1 MSPDSDTDI
10 VSKPL
15 DFNPMTIEKR
25 TQFMTFDRKLFF
37 SIGSLFIVFIAIILL
52 FEYQLEKENRQQSLN
67 ALLQDYNGLLYAQI
81 KNQDI
86 DHISID
92 SIIRNMTSR
101 DLRVTVI
108 SAQSG
113 DVILESQSGKEID
126 TVADN
131 HLTRPEIQQ
140 ALKGKEGYAIRYS
153 QTHKKNYFYSAR
165 RYGDWIVRSSIPFER
180 ENLSILNPNKE
191 FIYFMVGISI
201 FAILLLYYFCR
212 SLGKSIAAL
221 SQLAQQAEQEKPIHI
236 TIKSGVDDIGNITQS
251 LTHIYDNLLRTKE
264 KLSIEQEKLFK
275 HLQFSKEGLA
285 FFSKDKRI
293 IMANNLFIQYL
304 SLITDNTL
312 SPADYL
318 FKENNLKKIND
329 FISQKLYEPNVRE
342 EFISESMT
350 LDKGS
355 RTFLV
360 ECIIFQDHTFEIAI
374 NDITQQE
381 QESRLK
387 RQLTQNIA
395 HELKTPVS
403 SIRGYMETIL
413 STQMDEER
421 KKMFMERCYAQSKRL
436 TDLLRDISM
445 LNRLDE
451 SKDLYDTDNTDLQ
464 KIITEVINESQA
476 ALTERNMT
484 VELRNLHDRMTLNG
498 NYSLLYSIFRNLT
511 DNAIAYAGQ
520 GTRITI
526 DCYLEDDK
534 YYYFSFSDNGVG
546 VPEEHL
552 NRLFERFY
560 RVDKGRSRKL
570 GGTGLGLAIVK
581 NAVLFHKGEIWVKNE
596 PSGGLNILF
605 SLRKN

>member
-1 MSPDSDTDI
+1 
-10 VSKPL
+10 
-15 DFNPMTIEKR
+15 
-25 TQFMTFDRKLFF
+25 MTFDRKLFF
-37 SIGSLFIVFIAIILL
+37 SIGSLFVVFVVIILL
-52 FEYQLEKENRQQSLN
+52 FEYKLEKDNRQQSLN
-67 ALLQDYNGLLYAQI
+67 ILLQDYNEMIYSQI
-81 KNQDI
+81 KDLEINRTT
-86 DHISID
+86 ID
-92 SIIRNMTSR
+92 SIIQGITQKP
-101 DLRVTVI
+101 LRVTII
-108 SAQSG
+108 SASDG
-113 DVILESQSGKEID
+113 KILFESQKDKEAE
-126 TVADN
+126 VASSN
-131 HLTRPEIQQ
+131 HLNRPEIKS
-140 ALKGKEGYAIRYS
+140 ALTNGIGYSMRYS
-153 QTHKKNYFYSAR
+153 QSIQENYFYSAK
-165 RYGDWIVRSSIPFER
+165 RYGDWVIRSSLPFER
-180 ENLSILNPNKE
+180 ETLSILNPNNE
-191 FIYFMVGISI
+191 FIYFMLGVSI
-201 FAILLLYYFCR
+201 LVIVLLYYFCH

-221 SQLAQQAEQEKPIHI
+221 GQLTQQAEEGKPIHI
-236 TIKSGVDDIGNITQS
+236 TIKSGPDDIGTITQS
-251 LTHIYDNLLRTKE
+251 LSHIYDNLLKTKE

-285 FFSKDKRI
+285 FFSKDKKI
-293 IMANNLFIQYL
+293 IIANNLFIQYL
-304 SLITDNTL
+304 SLITDKTL

-318 FKENNLKKIND
+318 FKEENLKKINN

-355 RTFLV
+355 RTFLI

-381 QESRLK
+381 QETRLK

-413 STQMDEER
+413 STEMDENR

-451 SKDLYDTDNTDLQ
+451 SKDLYDTDKTDLQ
-464 KIITEVINESQA
+464 KIIIEVFNESQS
-476 ALTERNMT
+476 ALSERKMT
-484 VELRNLHDRMTLNG
+484 VETRNLHDQMLING

-511 DNAIAYAGQ
+511 DNAIAYAGV
-520 GTRITI
+520 GTKITI
-526 DCYLEDDK
+526 DCYLEDDN
-534 YYYFSFSDNGVG
+534 YYCFSFSDNGVG

-581 NAVLFHKGEIWVKNE
+581 NAVLFHKGEIWVKNG
-596 PSGGLNILF
+596 SDGGLNILF

>member
-1 MSPDSDTDI
+1 MI
-10 VSKPL
+10 
-15 DFNPMTIEKR
+15 
-25 TQFMTFDRKLFF
+25 
-37 SIGSLFIVFIAIILL
+37 
-52 FEYQLEKENRQQSLN
+52 
-67 ALLQDYNGLLYAQI
+67 
-81 KNQDI
+81 
-86 DHISID
+86 
-92 SIIRNMTSR
+92 
-101 DLRVTVI
+101 
-108 SAQSG
+108 
-113 DVILESQSGKEID
+113 
-126 TVADN
+126 
-131 HLTRPEIQQ
+131 
-140 ALKGKEGYAIRYS
+140 
-153 QTHKKNYFYSAR
+153 
-165 RYGDWIVRSSIPFER
+165 
-180 ENLSILNPNKE
+180 
-191 FIYFMVGISI
+191 GISI
-201 FAILLLYYFCR
+201 FAILLLYYYCH

-221 SQLAQQAEQEKPIHI
+221 GQLAQQAEQEKPIHI
-236 TIKSGVDDIGNITQS
+236 TIKSGADDIGNITQS

-312 SPADYL
+312 SSADDL
-318 FKENNLKKIND
+318 FKEESLKKIND

-350 LDKGS
+350 LDKGG
-355 RTFLV
+355 RTFLI

-413 STQMDEER
+413 STQMDDER
-421 KKMFMERCYAQSKRL
+421 KRMFMERCYAQSKRL

-464 KIITEVINESQA
+464 KIINEVIGESQA
-476 ALTERNMT
+476 ALTEREMT
-484 VELRNLHDRMTLNG
+484 VVTRNLHAQMTLNG

-511 DNAIAYAGQ
+511 DNAIAYAGK
-520 GTRITI
+520 GTQITI

-581 NAVLFHKGEIWVKNE
+581 NAVLFHKGEIWVKNV

-605 SLRKN
+605 SLKKN

>member
-1 MSPDSDTDI
+1 
-10 VSKPL
+10 
-15 DFNPMTIEKR
+15 
-25 TQFMTFDRKLFF
+25 MTFDRKLFF
-37 SIGSLFIVFIAIILL
+37 SIGSLFIVFVVIILL
-52 FEYQLEKENRQQSLN
+52 FEYKLEKDNRQQSLN
-67 ALLQDYNGLLYAQI
+67 NLLQDYNEMIYSQI
-81 KNQDI
+81 KDLEINRTT
-86 DHISID
+86 ID
-92 SIIRNMTSR
+92 SIIQGITQKP
-101 DLRVTVI
+101 LRVTII
-108 SAQSG
+108 SASDG
-113 DVILESQSGKEID
+113 KILFESQKDKEAE
-126 TVADN
+126 VASSN
-131 HLTRPEIQQ
+131 HLNRPEIKS
-140 ALKGKEGYAIRYS
+140 ALTNGIGYSMRYS
-153 QTHKKNYFYSAR
+153 QSIQENYFYSAK
-165 RYGDWIVRSSIPFER
+165 RYGDWVIRSSLPFER
-180 ENLSILNPNKE
+180 ETLSILNPNNE
-191 FIYFMVGISI
+191 FIYFMLGVSI
-201 FAILLLYYFCR
+201 LVIVLLYYFCH

-221 SQLAQQAEQEKPIHI
+221 GQLTQQAEEGKPIHI
-236 TIKSGVDDIGNITQS
+236 TIKSGPDDIGTITQS
-251 LTHIYDNLLRTKE
+251 LSHIYDNLLKTKE

-285 FFSKDKRI
+285 FFSKDKKI
-293 IMANNLFIQYL
+293 IIANNLFIQYL
-304 SLITDNTL
+304 SLITDKTL

-318 FKENNLKKIND
+318 FKEENLKKINN

-355 RTFLV
+355 RTFLI

-381 QESRLK
+381 QETRLK

-413 STQMDEER
+413 STEMDENR

-451 SKDLYDTDNTDLQ
+451 SKDLYDTDKTDLQ
-464 KIITEVINESQA
+464 KIITEVFNESQS
-476 ALTERNMT
+476 ALSERKMT
-484 VELRNLHDRMTLNG
+484 VETRNLHDQMLING

-511 DNAIAYAGQ
+511 DNAIAYAGV
-520 GTRITI
+520 GTKITI
-526 DCYLEDDK
+526 DCYLEDDN

-581 NAVLFHKGEIWVKNE
+581 NAVLFHKGEIWVKNG
-596 PSGGLNILF
+596 SNGGLNILF
-605 SLRKN
+605 SLRKT

>member
-1 MSPDSDTDI
+1 
-10 VSKPL
+10 
-15 DFNPMTIEKR
+15 MTIEKR
-25 TQFMTFDRKLFF
+25 AQFMTFDRKLFF
-37 SIGSLFIVFIAIILL
+37 SIGSLFVVFIAIILL
-52 FEYQLEKENRQQSLN
+52 FEYLLEKENRQQSLN

-108 SAQSG
+108 SAQNG
-113 DVILESQSGKEID
+113 DVILESLSGKESD

-165 RYGDWIVRSSIPFER
+165 RYGDWVVRSSIPFER

-387 RQLTQNIA
+387 G
-395 HELKTPVS
+395 EPV
-403 SIRGYMETIL
+403 ETAVDPEYRPRTEDPGQQHQGIYG
-413 STQMDEER
+413 D
-421 KKMFMERCYAQSKRL
+421 
-436 TDLLRDISM
+436 
-445 LNRLDE
+445 NP
-451 SKDLYDTDNTDLQ
+451 LYPD
-464 KIITEVINESQA
+464 
-476 ALTERNMT
+476 
-484 VELRNLHDRMTLNG
+484 
-498 NYSLLYSIFRNLT
+498 
-511 DNAIAYAGQ
+511 
-520 GTRITI
+520 
-526 DCYLEDDK
+526 
-534 YYYFSFSDNGVG
+534 
-546 VPEEHL
+546 
-552 NRLFERFY
+552 
-560 RVDKGRSRKL
+560 GRR
-570 GGTGLGLAIVK
+570 A
-581 NAVLFHKGEIWVKNE
+581 
-596 PSGGLNILF
+596 
-605 SLRKN
+605 

>member
-1 MSPDSDTDI
+1 
-10 VSKPL
+10 
-15 DFNPMTIEKR
+15 
-25 TQFMTFDRKLFF
+25 MTFDRKLFF
-37 SIGSLFIVFIAIILL
+37 SIGSLFVVFVAIILL
-52 FEYQLEKENRQQSLN
+52 FEYKLEKDNQQQSLN
-67 ALLQDYNGLLYAQI
+67 SLLQDYNELIYTQI
-81 KNQDI
+81 KERETPEV
-86 DHISID
+86 SID
-92 SIIRNMTSR
+92 SIIRNITKKP
-101 DLRVTVI
+101 LRVTII
-108 SAQSG
+108 SASDG
-113 DVILESQSGKEID
+113 NVLLESQHEKE
-126 TVADN
+126 ADALTSN
-131 HLTRPEIQQ
+131 HLDRPEIKQ
-140 ALKGKEGYAIRYS
+140 ALRQNEGYASRYS
-153 QTHKKNYFYSAR
+153 QSLQKYYFYSAK
-165 RYGDWIVRSSIPFER
+165 RYGDWIIRSSLPFER
-180 ENLSILNPNKE
+180 DLFSILNPDNK
-191 FIYFMVGISI
+191 FIYFMLAISI
-201 FAILLLYYFCR
+201 FAILLLYYFCH

-236 TIKSGVDDIGNITQS
+236 TIKSGADDIGTITQS
-251 LTHIYDNLLRTKE
+251 LTHIYDNLLKTKE
-264 KLSIEQEKLFK
+264 KLSIEQEKLLK

-285 FFSKDKRI
+285 FFSKDKKI
-293 IMANNLFIQYL
+293 ITANNLFIQYL
-304 SLITDNTL
+304 SLITDKTL
-312 SPADYL
+312 STAEDL
-318 FKENNLKKIND
+318 FKEANLKKIVN

-355 RTFLV
+355 RTFLI

-413 STQMDEER
+413 STEMDDTR
-421 KKMFMERCYAQSKRL
+421 KNMFMERCYAQSKRL

-451 SKDLYDTDNTDLQ
+451 SKDLYDSSNIDLQ
-464 KIITEVINESQA
+464 KIVNEVISESQA
-476 ALTERNMT
+476 ALTEKEMT
-484 VELRNLHDRMTLNG
+484 VETRHLGEQMYLNG

-511 DNAIAYAGQ
+511 DNAIAYAGI
-520 GTRITI
+520 GTKITI
-526 DCYLEDDK
+526 DCYFEDDK
-534 YYYFSFSDNGVG
+534 YYYFSFADNGIG

-560 RVDKGRSRKL
+560 RVDKGRSRKA

-596 PSGGLNILF
+596 ATGGLNILF
-605 SLRKN
+605 SLRKI

>member
-1 MSPDSDTDI
+1 MFRDYLI
-10 VSKPL
+10 ERVG
-15 DFNPMTIEKR
+15 MTIKKR
-25 TQFMTFDRKLFF
+25 TQAMTFDRKLFF
-37 SIGSLFIVFIAIILL
+37 SIGSLFVVFIAIILL
-52 FEYQLEKENRQQSLN
+52 FEYQLEKETRQQSLD
-67 ALLQDYNGLLYAQI
+67 ALLQDYNELIYTQI
-81 KNQDI
+81 KNRGI
-86 DHISID
+86 DSISID
-92 SIIRNMTSR
+92 SVISHMTSR
-101 DLRVTVI
+101 PLRVTVI
-108 SAQSG
+108 SAHDG
-113 DVILESQSGKEID
+113 TVMLESQYEGESD
-126 TVADN
+126 TIAGN
-131 HLTRPEIQQ
+131 HLNRPEIQQ
-140 ALKGKEGYAIRYS
+140 AINSKEGYAIRHS
-153 QTHKKNYFYSAR
+153 QTHKKSYFYSAK
-165 RYGDWIVRSSIPFER
+165 RYGDWIVRSSLPFEQ
-180 ENLSILNPNKE
+180 ENLSILNPNKQ
-191 FIYFMVGISI
+191 FVFFMVGISI
-201 FAILLLYYFCR
+201 CAILLLYYFCR

-221 SQLAQQAEQEKPIHI
+221 GQLAQQAEQEQPIHI
-236 TIKSGVDDIGNITQS
+236 TIKSGFDDIGNITQS

-304 SLITDNTL
+304 SFITDNTL

-318 FKENNLKKIND
+318 FKEDNLKKIND
-329 FISQKLYEPNVRE
+329 FISQKLYDPNVRE

-355 RTFLV
+355 RTFLI

-403 SIRGYMETIL
+403 SIRGYVETIL
-413 STQMDEER
+413 STPMDEER

-451 SKDLYDTDNTDLQ
+451 SKDLYDTDSTDLL
-464 KIITEVINESQA
+464 KIINEIIGESQA
-476 ALTERNMT
+476 ALSERNMT
-484 VELRNLHDRMTLNG
+484 VVTRNLRPQMTLNG

-520 GTRITI
+520 GTQITI

-581 NAVLFHKGEIWVKNE
+581 NAVLFHKGEIWVKNA

-605 SLRKN
+605 SLKKN

>member
-1 MSPDSDTDI
+1 
-10 VSKPL
+10 
-15 DFNPMTIEKR
+15 
-25 TQFMTFDRKLFF
+25 MTFDRKLFF
-37 SIGSLFIVFIAIILL
+37 SIGSLFIVFVVIILL
-52 FEYQLEKENRQQSLN
+52 FEYKLEKDNRQQSLN
-67 ALLQDYNGLLYAQI
+67 NLLQDYNEMIYSQI
-81 KNQDI
+81 KDLEINRTT
-86 DHISID
+86 ID
-92 SIIRNMTSR
+92 SIIQGITQKP
-101 DLRVTVI
+101 LRVTII
-108 SAQSG
+108 SASDG
-113 DVILESQSGKEID
+113 KILFESQKDKEAE
-126 TVADN
+126 VASSN
-131 HLTRPEIQQ
+131 HLNRPEIKS
-140 ALKGKEGYAIRYS
+140 ALTNGIGYSMRYS
-153 QTHKKNYFYSAR
+153 QSIQENYFYSAK
-165 RYGDWIVRSSIPFER
+165 RYGDWVIRSSLPFER
-180 ENLSILNPNKE
+180 ETLSILNPNNE
-191 FIYFMVGISI
+191 FIYFMLGVSI
-201 FAILLLYYFCR
+201 LVIVLLYYFCH

-221 SQLAQQAEQEKPIHI
+221 GQLTQQAEEGKPIHI
-236 TIKSGVDDIGNITQS
+236 TIKSGPDDIGTITQS
-251 LTHIYDNLLRTKE
+251 LSHIYDNLLKTKE

-285 FFSKDKRI
+285 FFSKDKKI
-293 IMANNLFIQYL
+293 IIANNLFIQYL
-304 SLITDNTL
+304 SLITDKTL

-318 FKENNLKKIND
+318 FKEENLKKINN

-355 RTFLV
+355 RTFLI

-381 QESRLK
+381 QETRLK

-413 STQMDEER
+413 STEMDENR

-451 SKDLYDTDNTDLQ
+451 SKDLYDTDKTDLQ
-464 KIITEVINESQA
+464 KIITEVFNESQS
-476 ALTERNMT
+476 ALSERKMT
-484 VELRNLHDRMTLNG
+484 VETRNLHDQMLING

-511 DNAIAYAGQ
+511 DNAIAYAGV
-520 GTRITI
+520 GTKITI
-526 DCYLEDDK
+526 DCYLEDDN
-534 YYYFSFSDNGVG
+534 YYCFSFSDNGVG

-581 NAVLFHKGEIWVKNE
+581 NAVLFHKGEIWVKNG
-596 PSGGLNILF
+596 SDGGLNILF

>member
-1 MSPDSDTDI
+1 
-10 VSKPL
+10 
-15 DFNPMTIEKR
+15 
-25 TQFMTFDRKLFF
+25 MTFDRKLFF
-37 SIGSLFIVFIAIILL
+37 SIGSLFIVFVVIILL
-52 FEYQLEKENRQQSLN
+52 FEYKLEKDNRQQSLN
-67 ALLQDYNGLLYAQI
+67 NLLQDYNEMIYSQI
-81 KNQDI
+81 KDLEINRTT
-86 DHISID
+86 ID
-92 SIIRNMTSR
+92 SIIQGITQKP
-101 DLRVTVI
+101 LRVTII
-108 SAQSG
+108 SASDG
-113 DVILESQSGKEID
+113 KILFESQKDKEAE
-126 TVADN
+126 VASSN
-131 HLTRPEIQQ
+131 HLNRPEIKS
-140 ALKGKEGYAIRYS
+140 ALTNGIGYSMRYS
-153 QTHKKNYFYSAR
+153 QSIQENYFYSAK
-165 RYGDWIVRSSIPFER
+165 RYGDWVIRSSLPFER
-180 ENLSILNPNKE
+180 ETLSILNPNNE
-191 FIYFMVGISI
+191 FIYFMLGVSI
-201 FAILLLYYFCR
+201 LVIVLLYYFCH

-221 SQLAQQAEQEKPIHI
+221 GQLTQQAEEGKPIHI
-236 TIKSGVDDIGNITQS
+236 TIKSGPDDIGTITQS
-251 LTHIYDNLLRTKE
+251 LSHIYDNLLKTKE

-285 FFSKDKRI
+285 FFSKDKKI
-293 IMANNLFIQYL
+293 IIANNLFIQYL
-304 SLITDNTL
+304 SLITDKTL

-318 FKENNLKKIND
+318 FKEENLKKINN

-355 RTFLV
+355 RTFLI

-381 QESRLK
+381 QETRLK

-413 STQMDEER
+413 STEMDENR

-451 SKDLYDTDNTDLQ
+451 SKDLYDTDKTDLQ
-464 KIITEVINESQA
+464 KIIIEVFNESQS
-476 ALTERNMT
+476 ALSERKMT
-484 VELRNLHDRMTLNG
+484 VETRNLHDQMLING

-511 DNAIAYAGQ
+511 DNAIAYAGV
-520 GTRITI
+520 GTKITI
-526 DCYLEDDK
+526 DCYLEDDN
-534 YYYFSFSDNGVG
+534 YYCFSFSDNGVG

-581 NAVLFHKGEIWVKNE
+581 NAVLFHKGEIWVKNG
-596 PSGGLNILF
+596 SNGGLNILF
-605 SLRKN
+605 SLRKT

>member
-1 MSPDSDTDI
+1 
-10 VSKPL
+10 
-15 DFNPMTIEKR
+15 
-25 TQFMTFDRKLFF
+25 MTFDRKLFF
-37 SIGSLFIVFIAIILL
+37 SIGSLFIVFVVIILL
-52 FEYQLEKENRQQSLN
+52 FEYKLEKDNRQQSLN
-67 ALLQDYNGLLYAQI
+67 NLLQDYNEMIYSQI
-81 KNQDI
+81 KDLEINRTT
-86 DHISID
+86 ID
-92 SIIRNMTSR
+92 SIIQGITQKP
-101 DLRVTVI
+101 LRVTII
-108 SAQSG
+108 SASDG
-113 DVILESQSGKEID
+113 KILFESQKDKEAE
-126 TVADN
+126 VASSN
-131 HLTRPEIQQ
+131 HLNRPEIKS
-140 ALKGKEGYAIRYS
+140 ALTNGIGYSMRYS
-153 QTHKKNYFYSAR
+153 QSIQENYFYSAK
-165 RYGDWIVRSSIPFER
+165 RYGDWVIRSSLPFER
-180 ENLSILNPNKE
+180 ETLSILNPNNE
-191 FIYFMVGISI
+191 FIYFMLGVSI
-201 FAILLLYYFCR
+201 LVIVLLYYFCH

-221 SQLAQQAEQEKPIHI
+221 GQLTQQAEEGKPIHI
-236 TIKSGVDDIGNITQS
+236 TIKSGPDDIGTITQS
-251 LTHIYDNLLRTKE
+251 LSHIYDNLLKTKE

-285 FFSKDKRI
+285 FFSKDKKI
-293 IMANNLFIQYL
+293 IIANNLFIQYL
-304 SLITDNTL
+304 SLITDKTL

-318 FKENNLKKIND
+318 FKEENLKKINN

-355 RTFLV
+355 RTFLI

-381 QESRLK
+381 QETRLK

-413 STQMDEER
+413 STEMDENR

-451 SKDLYDTDNTDLQ
+451 SKDLYDTDKTDLQ
-464 KIITEVINESQA
+464 KIIIEVFNESQS
-476 ALTERNMT
+476 ALSERKMT
-484 VELRNLHDRMTLNG
+484 VETRNLHDQMLING

-511 DNAIAYAGQ
+511 DNAIAYAGV
-520 GTRITI
+520 GTKITI
-526 DCYLEDDK
+526 DCYLEDDN
-534 YYYFSFSDNGVG
+534 YYCFSFSDNGVG

-581 NAVLFHKGEIWVKNE
+581 NAVLFHKGEIWVKNG
-596 PSGGLNILF
+596 SDGGLNILF

>member
-1 MSPDSDTDI
+1 
-10 VSKPL
+10 
-15 DFNPMTIEKR
+15 
-25 TQFMTFDRKLFF
+25 MTFDRKLFF
-37 SIGSLFIVFIAIILL
+37 SIGSLFVVFVVIILL
-52 FEYQLEKENRQQSLN
+52 FEYKLEKDNRQQSLN
-67 ALLQDYNGLLYAQI
+67 ILLQDYNEMIYSQI
-81 KNQDI
+81 KDLEINRTT
-86 DHISID
+86 ID
-92 SIIRNMTSR
+92 SIIQGITQKP
-101 DLRVTVI
+101 LRVTII
-108 SAQSG
+108 SASDG
-113 DVILESQSGKEID
+113 KILFESQED
-126 TVADN
+126 REAEVASSN
-131 HLTRPEIQQ
+131 HLNRPEIES
-140 ALKGKEGYAIRYS
+140 ALTNGIGYSMRYS
-153 QTHKKNYFYSAR
+153 QSIQENYFYSAK
-165 RYGDWIVRSSIPFER
+165 RYGDWVIRSSLPFER
-180 ENLSILNPNKE
+180 ETLSILNPNNE
-191 FIYFMVGISI
+191 FIYFMLGVSI
-201 FAILLLYYFCR
+201 LVIVLLYYFCH

-221 SQLAQQAEQEKPIHI
+221 GQLTQQAEEGKPIHI
-236 TIKSGVDDIGNITQS
+236 TIKSGPDDIGTITQS
-251 LTHIYDNLLRTKE
+251 LSHIYDNLLKTKE

-285 FFSKDKRI
+285 FFSKDKKI
-293 IMANNLFIQYL
+293 IIANNLFIQYL
-304 SLITDNTL
+304 SLITDKTL

-318 FKENNLKKIND
+318 FKEENLKKINN

-355 RTFLV
+355 RTFLI

-381 QESRLK
+381 QETRLK

-413 STQMDEER
+413 STEMDENR

-451 SKDLYDTDNTDLQ
+451 SKDLYDTDKTDLQ
-464 KIITEVINESQA
+464 KIITEVFNESQS
-476 ALTERNMT
+476 ALSERKMT
-484 VELRNLHDRMTLNG
+484 VETRNLHDQMLING

-511 DNAIAYAGQ
+511 DNAIAYAGV
-520 GTRITI
+520 GTKITI
-526 DCYLEDDK
+526 DCYLEDDN

-581 NAVLFHKGEIWVKNE
+581 NAVLFHKGEIWVKNG
-596 PSGGLNILF
+596 SNGGLNILF
-605 SLRKN
+605 SLRKT

>member
-1 MSPDSDTDI
+1 MPI
-10 VSKPL
+10 GNYKHA
-15 DFNPMTIEKR
+15 
-25 TQFMTFDRKLFF
+25 MTFDRKLFF
-37 SIGSLFIVFIAIILL
+37 SIGSLFVVFIIIILL
-52 FEYQLEKENRQQSLN
+52 FEYKLEKDNRQQSLN
-67 ALLQDYNGLLYAQI
+67 MLLQDYNEVIYSQI
-81 KNQDI
+81 KDSDI
-86 DHISID
+86 SHVSID
-92 SIIRNMTSR
+92 SIIRSFTQKP
-101 DLRVTVI
+101 LRVTII
-108 SAQSG
+108 SAKDG
-113 DVILESQSGKEID
+113 KVLLESQFEKEAD
-126 TVADN
+126 VANSN
-131 HLTRPEIQQ
+131 HMDRPEIKN
-140 ALKGKEGYAIRYS
+140 ALTNGVGYSMRHS
-153 QTHKKNYFYSAR
+153 QSLNESFFYSAKR
-165 RYGDWIVRSSIPFER
+165 HGDWIIRSSLPFER
-180 ENLSILNPNKE
+180 ETLSILNPNNE
-191 FIYFMVGISI
+191 FIYFMLAISI
-201 FAILLLYYFCR
+201 LAILLLYYFCH

-221 SQLAQQAEQEKPIHI
+221 GQLSQQAEQEKPIHI
-236 TIKSGVDDIGNITQS
+236 TIKSGSDDIGIITQS
-251 LTHIYDNLLRTKE
+251 LSHIYDNLLKTKE

-285 FFSKDKRI
+285 FFSKEKKI

-304 SLITDNTL
+304 SLITDKTL

-318 FKENNLKKIND
+318 FKEANLKKIND
-329 FISQKLYEPNVRE
+329 FISQKLYDPNVRE

-355 RTFLV
+355 RTFLI

-381 QESRLK
+381 QETRLK

-413 STQMDEER
+413 STQMDDTR
-421 KKMFMERCYAQSKRL
+421 KQMFMERCYAQSKRL

-451 SKDLYDTDNTDLQ
+451 SKDLYDTDKTDLQ

-476 ALTERNMT
+476 ALTEREMT
-484 VELRNLHDRMTLNG
+484 VETRNLHAQMLING

-511 DNAIAYAGQ
+511 DNAIAYAGI
-520 GTRITI
+520 GTKITI

-534 YYYFSFSDNGVG
+534 YYYFSFSDNGIG

-581 NAVLFHKGEIWVKNE
+581 NAVLFHKGEIWVKNGA
-596 PSGGLNILF
+596 SGGLNILF
-605 SLRKN
+605 SLRKI

>member
-180 ENLSILNPNKE
+180 ENLSILNPNQE

>member
-1 MSPDSDTDI
+1 MST
-10 VSKPL
+10 
-15 DFNPMTIEKR
+15 EKVR
-25 TQFMTFDRKLFF
+25 KSMTFDRKLFF

-52 FEYQLEKENRQQSLN
+52 FEYNLEKENRQQSLN
-67 ALLQDYNGLLYAQI
+67 ALLQDYNELIYSQI
-81 KNQDI
+81 KNKEI
-86 DHISID
+86 DQISID
-92 SIIRNMTSR
+92 SIIQSITRKP
-101 DLRVTVI
+101 LRVTII
-108 SAQSG
+108 SAHSG
-113 DVILESQSGKEID
+113 KVLLESQQEKEPD
-126 TVADN
+126 SLANN
-131 HLTRPEIQQ
+131 HLDRPEIKSS
-140 ALKGKEGYAIRYS
+140 LKNGNGYAIRYS
-153 QTHKKNYFYSAR
+153 QSFKKNFFYSAK
-165 RYGDWIVRSSIPFER
+165 RYDDWIIRSSLPFER
-180 ENLSILNPNKE
+180 EKFSILSPNNE
-191 FIYFMVGISI
+191 FIYFMLAISI
-201 FAILLLYYFCR
+201 FAILLLYYFCH

-221 SQLAQQAEQEKPIHI
+221 SQLSQQAEQGKPIHI
-236 TIKSGVDDIGNITQS
+236 TIKSGVDDIGNITHS
-251 LTHIYDNLLRTKE
+251 LTHIYDNLLKTKE

-304 SLITDNTL
+304 NFITDNTL
-312 SPADYL
+312 SPSDYL
-318 FKENNLKKIND
+318 FKEANLKKINN
-329 FISQKLYEPNVRE
+329 FISQKLYEQNEQE
-342 EFISESMT
+342 EFISESMVIG
-350 LDKGS
+350 KGS
-355 RTFLV
+355 RTFLI

-413 STQMDEER
+413 STEMDDSR

-464 KIITEVINESQA
+464 KIINEVINESQA
-476 ALTERNMT
+476 ALTEREMT
-484 VELRNLHDRMTLNG
+484 VETRNLHERMSING

-511 DNAIAYAGQ
+511 DNAIAYAGI
-520 GTRITI
+520 GTKITI
-526 DCYLEDDK
+526 DCYLEDSK
-534 YYYFSFSDNGVG
+534 YYYFSFSDNGIG

-581 NAVLFHKGEIWVKNE
+581 NAVLFHKGEIWVKNGL
-596 PSGGLNILF
+596 SGGLNILF
-605 SLRKN
+605 SLRKV

>member
-1 MSPDSDTDI
+1 
-10 VSKPL
+10 
-15 DFNPMTIEKR
+15 MTIEKR
-25 TQFMTFDRKLFF
+25 AQFMTFDRKLFF
-37 SIGSLFIVFIAIILL
+37 SIGTLFVVFIAIILL

-108 SAQSG
+108 SAQNG
-113 DVILESQSGKEID
+113 DVILESQSGKESD

-165 RYGDWIVRSSIPFER
+165 RYGDWVVRSSIPFER

-304 SLITDNTL
+304 SLITDNTV

-318 FKENNLKKIND
+318 FKEENLKKIND

-355 RTFLV
+355 RAFLV

-413 STQMDEER
+413 STQMEEAR

-484 VELRNLHDRMTLNG
+484 VEMRNLHDKMTLNG

>member
-1 MSPDSDTDI
+1 
-10 VSKPL
+10 
-15 DFNPMTIEKR
+15 
-25 TQFMTFDRKLFF
+25 MTFDRKLFF
-37 SIGSLFIVFIAIILL
+37 SIGSLFVVFVVIILL
-52 FEYQLEKENRQQSLN
+52 FEYKLEKDNRQQSLN
-67 ALLQDYNGLLYAQI
+67 ILLQDYNEMIYSQI
-81 KNQDI
+81 KDLEINRTT
-86 DHISID
+86 ID
-92 SIIRNMTSR
+92 SIIQGITQKP
-101 DLRVTVI
+101 LRVTII
-108 SAQSG
+108 SASDG
-113 DVILESQSGKEID
+113 KILFESQED
-126 TVADN
+126 REAEVASSN
-131 HLTRPEIQQ
+131 HLNRPEIES
-140 ALKGKEGYAIRYS
+140 ALTNGIGYSMRYS
-153 QTHKKNYFYSAR
+153 QSIQENYFYSAK
-165 RYGDWIVRSSIPFER
+165 RYGDWVIRSSLPFER
-180 ENLSILNPNKE
+180 ETLSILNPNNE
-191 FIYFMVGISI
+191 FIYFMLGVSI
-201 FAILLLYYFCR
+201 LVIVLLYYFCH

-221 SQLAQQAEQEKPIHI
+221 GQLTQQAEEGKPIHI
-236 TIKSGVDDIGNITQS
+236 TIKSGPDDIGTITQS
-251 LTHIYDNLLRTKE
+251 LSHIYDNLLKTKE

-285 FFSKDKRI
+285 FFSKDKKI
-293 IMANNLFIQYL
+293 IIANNLFIQYL
-304 SLITDNTL
+304 SLITDKTL

-318 FKENNLKKIND
+318 FKEENLKKINN

-355 RTFLV
+355 RTFLI

-381 QESRLK
+381 QETRLK

-413 STQMDEER
+413 STEMDENR

-451 SKDLYDTDNTDLQ
+451 SKDLYDTDKTDLQ
-464 KIITEVINESQA
+464 KIITEVFNESQS
-476 ALTERNMT
+476 ALSERKMM
-484 VELRNLHDRMTLNG
+484 VETRNLHDQMLING

-511 DNAIAYAGQ
+511 DNAIAYAGV
-520 GTRITI
+520 GTKITI
-526 DCYLEDDK
+526 DCYLEDDN

-581 NAVLFHKGEIWVKNE
+581 NAVLFHKGEIWVKNG
-596 PSGGLNILF
+596 SNGGLNILF
-605 SLRKN
+605 SLRKT

>member
-1 MSPDSDTDI
+1 
-10 VSKPL
+10 
-15 DFNPMTIEKR
+15 
-25 TQFMTFDRKLFF
+25 MTFDRKLFF
-37 SIGSLFIVFIAIILL
+37 SIGSLFVVFVVIILL
-52 FEYQLEKENRQQSLN
+52 FEYKLEKDNRQQSLN
-67 ALLQDYNGLLYAQI
+67 ILLQDYNEMIYSQI
-81 KNQDI
+81 KDLEINRTT
-86 DHISID
+86 ID
-92 SIIRNMTSR
+92 SIIQGITQKP
-101 DLRVTVI
+101 LRVTII
-108 SAQSG
+108 SASDG
-113 DVILESQSGKEID
+113 KILFESQKDKEAE
-126 TVADN
+126 VASSN
-131 HLTRPEIQQ
+131 HLNRPEIKS
-140 ALKGKEGYAIRYS
+140 ALTNGIGYSMRYS
-153 QTHKKNYFYSAR
+153 QSIQENYFYSAK
-165 RYGDWIVRSSIPFER
+165 RYGDWVIRSSLPFER
-180 ENLSILNPNKE
+180 ETLSILNPNNE
-191 FIYFMVGISI
+191 FIYFMLGVSI
-201 FAILLLYYFCR
+201 LVIVLLYYFCH

-221 SQLAQQAEQEKPIHI
+221 GQLTQQAEEGKPIHI
-236 TIKSGVDDIGNITQS
+236 TIKSGPDDIGTITQS
-251 LTHIYDNLLRTKE
+251 LSHIYDNLLKTKE

-285 FFSKDKRI
+285 FFSKDKKI
-293 IMANNLFIQYL
+293 IIANNLFIQYL
-304 SLITDNTL
+304 SLITDKTL

-318 FKENNLKKIND
+318 FKEENLKKINN

-355 RTFLV
+355 RTFLI

-381 QESRLK
+381 QETRLK

-413 STQMDEER
+413 STEMDENR

-451 SKDLYDTDNTDLQ
+451 SKDLYDTDKTDLQ
-464 KIITEVINESQA
+464 KIITEVFNESQS
-476 ALTERNMT
+476 ALSERKMT
-484 VELRNLHDRMTLNG
+484 VETRNLHDQMLING

-511 DNAIAYAGQ
+511 DNAIAYAGV
-520 GTRITI
+520 GTKITI
-526 DCYLEDDK
+526 DCYLEDDN

-581 NAVLFHKGEIWVKNE
+581 NAVLFHKGEIWVKNG
-596 PSGGLNILF
+596 SNGGLNILF
-605 SLRKN
+605 SLRKT

>member
-1 MSPDSDTDI
+1 
-10 VSKPL
+10 
-15 DFNPMTIEKR
+15 MTIEKR
-25 TQFMTFDRKLFF
+25 NQFMTFDRKLFF
-37 SIGSLFIVFIAIILL
+37 SIASLFIVFIAIILL
-52 FEYQLEKENRQQSLN
+52 FEYRLEKENRQQSLN
-67 ALLQDYNGLLYAQI
+67 ALLQDYNELIYSQI
-81 KNQDI
+81 KDQDLEQ
-86 DHISID
+86 ISIN
-92 SIIRNMTSR
+92 SVIRNITSKT
-101 DLRVTVI
+101 LRVTII
-108 SAQSG
+108 SAQNG
-113 DVILESQSGKEID
+113 DVILESQYDSIP
-126 TVADN
+126 DN
-131 HLTRPEIQQ
+131 HLNRPEIQQ
-140 ALKGKEGYAIRYS
+140 ALRGKDGYAIRYS
-153 QTHKKNYFYSAR
+153 QTHKKNYFYSAKR
-165 RYGDWIVRSSIPFER
+165 CGDWVVRSSIPFER

-221 SQLAQQAEQEKPIHI
+221 SQLAQQAEEGKPIHI

-285 FFSKDKRI
+285 FFSKEKRI

-318 FKENNLKKIND
+318 FKEENLKKIND
-329 FISQKLYEPNVRE
+329 FISQKLYDPNVKE
-342 EFISESMT
+342 EFISETMT

-355 RTFLV
+355 RTFLI

-381 QESRLK
+381 QESRVK

-413 STQMDEER
+413 TTQMDEER

-451 SKDLYDTDNTDLQ
+451 SKDLYDTDKVDLQ
-464 KIITEVINESQA
+464 KIITEVIGESQA
-476 ALTERNMT
+476 ALTEKEMT
-484 VELRNLHDRMTLNG
+484 VETRNLHDQMLLNG

-511 DNAIAYAGQ
+511 DNAIAYAGR
-520 GTRITI
+520 GTHITI
-526 DCYLEDDK
+526 DCYLEDEQ

-581 NAVLFHKGEIWVKNE
+581 NAVLFHKGEIWVKNV

-605 SLRKN
+605 SLKKN

>member
-1 MSPDSDTDI
+1 
-10 VSKPL
+10 
-15 DFNPMTIEKR
+15 
-25 TQFMTFDRKLFF
+25 MTFDRKLFF
-37 SIGSLFIVFIAIILL
+37 SIGSLFVVFVVIILL
-52 FEYQLEKENRQQSLN
+52 FEYKLEKDNRQQSLN
-67 ALLQDYNGLLYAQI
+67 ILLQDYNEMIYSQI
-81 KNQDI
+81 KDLEINRTT
-86 DHISID
+86 ID
-92 SIIRNMTSR
+92 SIIQGITQKP
-101 DLRVTVI
+101 LRVTII
-108 SAQSG
+108 SASDG
-113 DVILESQSGKEID
+113 KILFESQED
-126 TVADN
+126 REAEVASSN
-131 HLTRPEIQQ
+131 HLNRPEIKS
-140 ALKGKEGYAIRYS
+140 ALTNGIGYSIRYS
-153 QTHKKNYFYSAR
+153 QSLQEYYFYSAK
-165 RYGDWIVRSSIPFER
+165 RYGDWVIRSSLPFER
-180 ENLSILNPNKE
+180 ETLSILNPNNE
-191 FIYFMVGISI
+191 FIYFMLGVSI
-201 FAILLLYYFCR
+201 LVIVLLYYFCH

-221 SQLAQQAEQEKPIHI
+221 GQLTQQAEEGKPIHI
-236 TIKSGVDDIGNITQS
+236 TIKSGPDDIGTITQS
-251 LTHIYDNLLRTKE
+251 LSHIYDNLLKTKE

-285 FFSKDKRI
+285 FFSKDKKI
-293 IMANNLFIQYL
+293 IIANNLFIQYL
-304 SLITDNTL
+304 SLITDKTL

-318 FKENNLKKIND
+318 FKEENLKKINN

-355 RTFLV
+355 RTFLI

-381 QESRLK
+381 QETRLK

-413 STQMDEER
+413 STEMDENR

-451 SKDLYDTDNTDLQ
+451 SKDLYDTDKTDLQ
-464 KIITEVINESQA
+464 KIITEVFNESQS
-476 ALTERNMT
+476 ALSERKMT
-484 VELRNLHDRMTLNG
+484 VETRNLHDQMLING

-511 DNAIAYAGQ
+511 DNAIAYAGV
-520 GTRITI
+520 GTKITI
-526 DCYLEDDK
+526 DCYLEDDN

-581 NAVLFHKGEIWVKNE
+581 NAVLFHKGEIWVKNG
-596 PSGGLNILF
+596 SNGGLNILF
-605 SLRKN
+605 SLRKT